1 MAKKVKRVRSA
12 KKDLSAVMQVG
23 VVFVIVAA
31 MFLLMYAARL
41 TP

>member
-1 MAKKVKRVRSA
+1 MAKKRGKTTQ
-12 KKDLSAVMQVG
+12 KKELAPVLQIA

-41 TP
+41 NP